1 MWGLILFPFGSL
13 AVFPLQVGVGHGRE
27 LVSRLIK
34 KRETFPLQVPGSSAL
49 QCHFCLLSCLG
60 FFNDLCQ
67 EKCVGLCIN
76 SLYNT

>member
-1 MWGLILFPFGSL
+1 MWGLILFPFGSS

-27 LVSRLIK
+27 LVSWLIK
-34 KRETFPLQVPGSSAL
+34 KRETFRLQAPGSSAL
-49 QCHFCLLSCLG
+49 QCHFCLLGCF
-60 FFNDLCQ
+60 FFNDFCQ